1 MGTLKKQLS
10 TLHWTWGGLGN
21 IDEQW
26 ANSEKKIIKV
36 VIFGPSECQVDALSP
51 AFLSKNRKNL
61 IILQGMNSSQF
72 IDFILTK
79 VCKIFE

>member
-1 MGTLKKQLS
+1 MNNEPTL
-10 TLHWTWGGLGN
+10 
-21 IDEQW
+21 
-26 ANSEKKIIKV
+26 KKIIKV

-51 AFLSKNRKNL
+51 ALFLSKNRKNL

-79 VCKIFE
+79 VGKICE

>member
-1 MGTLKKQLS
+1 MNNEPTL
-10 TLHWTWGGLGN
+10 
-21 IDEQW
+21 
-26 ANSEKKIIKV
+26 KKIIKV

-51 AFLSKNRKNL
+51 AFLSKSRKNL

-79 VCKIFE
+79 VGKIGE

>member
-1 MGTLKKQLS
+1 MNNEPTL
-10 TLHWTWGGLGN
+10 
-21 IDEQW
+21 
-26 ANSEKKIIKV
+26 KKIIKV

-51 AFLSKNRKNL
+51 ALFLSKSRKNL

-79 VCKIFE
+79 VGKICE